1 MNSNAILAE
10 KSAAIAVIC
19 QRYHVQ
25 RLYLFGSALRPDF
38 RSDSDVDFL
47 VEFAPGAPVGLV
59 EYGKLQQEL
68 EALLQRKVDL
78 VTKQG
83 LKPLVRERV
92 LDQAE
97 PVYAG

>member
-1 MNSNAILAE
+1 MSSNSILTG
-10 KSAAIAVIC
+10 KNAAIAVIC
-19 QRYHVQ
+19 RRYRVQ
-25 RLYLFGSALRPDF
+25 KLYLFGSALRPDF
-38 RSDSDVDFL
+38 RSDSDIDLL
-47 VEFAPGAPVGLV
+47 VEFAAGAPIGLL

-78 VTKQG
+78 VSKQG
-83 LKPLVRERV
+83 LKPFVRERV